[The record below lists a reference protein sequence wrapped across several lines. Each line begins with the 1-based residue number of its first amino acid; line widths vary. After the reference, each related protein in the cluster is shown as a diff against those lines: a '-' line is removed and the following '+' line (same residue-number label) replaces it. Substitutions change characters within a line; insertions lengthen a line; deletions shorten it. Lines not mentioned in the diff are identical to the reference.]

1 MIVSSERVLRDE
13 LEALRKGRG
22 LQEPQI
28 RDRVGIEL
36 RRLCSIGAA
45 TSHSD
50 ARRALTSLLGNACDA
65 LPGDLRLA
73 ASVMFAIDE
82 GHRHRFLRQRYEAL
96 ARQWNCDFR
105 TVQRRCDEALDL
117 LADQLQDRAGPSRQ
131 ACSCT
136 EVFDASAWYLERIS
150 VALLLNGERPQAI
163 EERTVVS
170 TTDGLSRLGVA
181 VGLPRHPAEQRR
193 ELDVETEVLYGAA
206 LESQLHPSEN
216 MFVQYLRLP
225 RPLSHGERH
234 TYARS
239 MRIPKGQLM
248 VPRYV
253 HLPVHRCDEFTLRVK
268 FDTAAPPRAVW
279 QIAKIPE
286 MVFTNQRPGP
296 ELIEL
301 DPVGEVHVRFTDLQ
315 LGFGY
320 GVAWQP
326 DASSSAGGHNCGI

>member
-1 MIVSSERVLRDE
+1 MPSERVLRDE

-28 RDRVGIEL
+28 RDRVRPTL
-36 RRLCSIGAA
+36 RRLCGIGAVTA
-45 TSHSD
+45 HGD
-50 ARRALTSLLGNACDA
+50 ARHALLGLLGNACEA
-65 LPGDLRLA
+65 LPDDLRFA
-73 ASVMFAIDE
+73 ATVMFGIDDE
-82 GHRHRFLRQRYEAL
+82 HRQRFLRQRYEAL
-96 ARQWNCDFR
+96 ARRWNCDFR

-117 LADQLQDRAGPSRQ
+117 LADQLDGRAGPSRQ
-131 ACSCT
+131 AGNST
-136 EVFDASAWYLERIS
+136 DVFDAGAWYLERIS
-150 VALLLNGERPQAI
+150 VALLLNGERPHAI
-163 EERTVVS
+163 EERTLVS
-170 TTDGLSRLGVA
+170 TTEGLSRLGVA
-181 VGLPRHPAEQRR
+181 VGVPRHPDEKRPD
-193 ELDVETEVLYGAA
+193 LDVETEVLYGAA
-206 LESQLHPSEN
+206 LDSVLHPSEN

-268 FDTAAPPRAVW
+268 FDLAAPPHAVW
-279 QIAKIPE
+279 RITKVPE

-296 ELIEL
+296 ELLEL
-301 DPVGEVHVRFTDLQ
+301 DPIGEVHVRFTDLQ

-326 DASSSAGGHNCGI
+326 EASTSAGAHNGGR